1 MVGLWQWLSQP
12 ILFTFV
18 MLHLITT
25 ARKRSISLEI
35 AGISFSLDSEALFVG
50 VADRTYGSLLEFN
63 RRNQFH
69 SWTLSSDDRK
79 AFQGSRQGF
88 GHQKTLTPLS
98 NLDGSH
104 FLTGSLDKTAKL
116 RDARTLTL
124 LKTYATERPVNAGAI
139 SPSLIIY
146 APIHFNLVIFCFGAF
161 DCHANLLP
169 AQIRQIQAQF
179 QLQQLRQRGPLGPNA
194 FPMKR
199 FGGGGGGGGGGGATK
214 LYRGVRQRHWGKW
227 VAEIASRG
235 TGRGCGSARSTPRRS
250 RARLRRRRVP
260 APRRRSAAQLP
271 ELRRGGAHLG
281 PPLHPAVDAKLRA
294 ICETLAAPKAKKKG
308 DAAADDA
315 SGPAKG
321 SEEESSSSTDGDD
334 ASTGSSSSSSSSSL
348 VVPEMKDLDF
358 TEAPWDESANFV
370 LTKYPSLEIDWD
382 AILS

>member
-1 MVGLWQWLSQP
+1 MATAVNMCNSRGLFSSEDLIQALEPFTNP
-12 ILFTFV
+12 IESET
-18 MLHLITT
+18 
-25 ARKRSISLEI
+25 
-35 AGISFSLDSEALFVG
+35 ISFSFAFAAPSPNPSHNPSMRFPS
-50 VADRTYGSLLEFN
+50 GSLGHDQPGRIGLN
-63 RRNQFH
+63 H
-69 SWTLSSDDRK
+69 LS
-79 AFQGSRQGF
+79 
-88 GHQKTLTPLS
+88 
-98 NLDGSH
+98 
-104 FLTGSLDKTAKL
+104 
-116 RDARTLTL
+116 
-124 LKTYATERPVNAGAI
+124 
-139 SPSLIIY
+139 
-146 APIHFNLVIFCFGAF
+146 
-161 DCHANLLP
+161 P

-199 FGGGGGGGGGGGATK
+199 FGGGGGGGATK

-227 VAEIASRG
+227 VAEIRLPRNRTRLWLGTFDAAEEAALAYDAAAFRLRG
-235 TGRGCGSARSTPRRS
+235 DA
-250 RARLRRRRVP
+250 ARLNF
-260 APRRRSAAQLP
+260 P